1 MAYVITGS
9 TGHIGNNLVRILCEK
24 NEEVVALVRKTNK
37 ALADLKV
44 KLVYGDL
51 LDEKFLSANIHEGD
65 IVVHLAG
72 VIDVKNKLEKE
83 TYEVNYLL
91 TKLVTDVSIKNKAH
105 SLIYCSSVDA
115 IYKTSEDTII
125 KEPETMFPDKFKDN
139 YPHTKALGTEYVL
152 KQMKEPSSTL
162 ISIVYPSAVIGPY
175 DFKPSLIGKVVKD
188 CILNKPEFGIKGGYN
203 FIDVRD
209 VATAIIEIAELN
221 KSDTYIISGHNVT
234 VKELYEYIN
243 KALNKNKKIMVIP
256 KFLVYLSIPFVPYL
270 SPFSLKT
277 LLENHNYDNE
287 KVREELGVTITPF
300 DKTIN
305 DTVLWFMNNKEKE

>member
-1 MAYVITGS
+1 M
-9 TGHIGNNLVRILCEK
+9 
-24 NEEVVALVRKTNK
+24 
-37 ALADLKV
+37 
-44 KLVYGDL
+44 
-51 LDEKFLSANIHEGD
+51 
-65 IVVHLAG
+65 
-72 VIDVKNKLEKE
+72 
-83 TYEVNYLL
+83 
-91 TKLVTDVSIKNKAH
+91 
-105 SLIYCSSVDA
+105 
-115 IYKTSEDTII
+115 
-125 KEPETMFPDKFKDN
+125 
-139 YPHTKALGTEYVL
+139 
-152 KQMKEPSSTL
+152 
-162 ISIVYPSAVIGPY
+162 IGPY

-300 DKTIN
+300 AKTIN